1 MQKSVFSLKKSVV
14 ALAVLSV
21 SGVGVAQDAS
31 SSLVPSHLSVSQVGT
46 TLESGK
52 YGEAINNQVLD
63 NLKTELELLTLN
75 SLSKIAYNGVH
86 ANGIYR
92 GASQQK
98 LFEFFYKG
106 TVSDLPNGVKVM
118 EKIRN
123 GNIFD
128 TKELAEKTIEILKQ
142 RDSSSRALN
151 LMEGFAKGL
160 NIDTKDG
167 ALIASLA
174 NQFII
179 NQKLQELTVGSH
191 KQLKLDIGRL
201 DDVVKGQ
208 GEEIDILQFGLEDA
222 ILSVEGNSNQIAEV
236 SYDLADLQSEV
247 EYTTSTMR
255 EDIAEAHEAIVLL
268 DRADEIQFERLNEIA
283 KVNEEINYR
292 QDSQLREKADKSALM
307 GLERLVVKN
316 ISGIE
321 KNAEGL
327 VQLGNEVS
335 SGFKKAQTAL
345 TELSVEVE
353 EGFNRTGKA
362 VNALK
367 EKEVEQDKRLNV
379 VEFGVGTLVEAVQ
392 GKADNSTVR
401 ALDERIQKS
410 NEEIK
415 LVQQAVGINAL
426 GVMNNKMAISE
437 LDRRVA
443 KVSREMQKG
452 LAAQSALSQLSPSS
466 NRVGKVNMSAAV
478 GFYNGN
484 SALAIGTGYR
494 VNEGFSA
501 RAGFALSGGD
511 VSGGAGINYE
521 W

>member
-268 DRADEIQFERLNEIA
+268 DRADEIQ
-283 KVNEEINYR
+283 
-292 QDSQLREKADKSALM
+292 
-307 GLERLVVKN
+307 
-316 ISGIE
+316 
-321 KNAEGL
+321 
-327 VQLGNEVS
+327 
-335 SGFKKAQTAL
+335 
-345 TELSVEVE
+345 
-353 EGFNRTGKA
+353 
-362 VNALK
+362 
-367 EKEVEQDKRLNV
+367 
-379 VEFGVGTLVEAVQ
+379 
-392 GKADNSTVR
+392 
-401 ALDERIQKS
+401 
-410 NEEIK
+410 
-415 LVQQAVGINAL
+415 
-426 GVMNNKMAISE
+426 
-437 LDRRVA
+437 
-443 KVSREMQKG
+443 
-452 LAAQSALSQLSPSS
+452 
-466 NRVGKVNMSAAV
+466 
-478 GFYNGN
+478 
-484 SALAIGTGYR
+484 
-494 VNEGFSA
+494 
-501 RAGFALSGGD
+501 
-511 VSGGAGINYE
+511 
-521 W
+521 